1 MTFDVMSVAKM
12 SRINSC
18 TLNERVIPRNDYT
31 FKLFIE
37 KACMPQLIALNYINK
52 KLTCILFLNDF

>member
-37 KACMPQLIALNYINK
+37 KACMPQLIALNYIKN
-52 KLTCILFLNDF
+52 